1 MNATKQSLIRS
12 IPKPSSLIAERA
24 SSSSSTSTRDSS
36 AKEQGQTVNT
46 ETNRS
51 FKPYIPLYHHRN
63 PSLFPP
69 LIPGSL
75 SYISHN
81 VSGAFQALAS
91 LALSQELRDKFISI
105 AKLYSLSNI
114 VPKRD
119 IEDENNL
126 YNGCIINTNVVG
138 QTDMGLINV
147 FSLFDGLSSPL
158 FDMEGLKFDIKEFMD
173 GAGFALE
180 QFHKVDRDFF
190 LSLKEKGVGKDYDF
204 VTVAKSDPD
213 SLEYTIMKMTT
224 PPFWTYLNTSL
235 REYFNILPFLKEM
248 VQTGTPAESKI
259 TQVRL
264 SFNLV
269 HYTCNFA
276 LITFSTSVQLAL
288 LSARVAEIEKP
299 MSDDNKNQCA
309 PLEDG
314 TYPSTL
320 KQIITQLEVLYE
332 REIYLPPGIGAPNDI
347 SSVFNVATFEA
358 CLLGDPNGDQ
368 PQWRLCQTRPA
379 SEFSG
384 LL

>member
-1 MNATKQSLIRS
+1 MFHRPNLVLVNATKQSLIRS

-81 VSGAFQALAS
+81 VSAAFQALAS

-190 LSLKEKGVGKDYDF
+190 LSLKEKGVGKDYVF

-259 TQVRL
+259 T
-264 SFNLV
+264 
-269 HYTCNFA
+269 
-276 LITFSTSVQLAL
+276 QLAL